1 MTLLTVD
8 HLEVV
13 YQRAI
18 TAVQGVSLQ
27 VAPQQIVALIGTNGA
42 GKTTTLRAISGFLGI
57 DDARVTEGTIAFRGE
72 RIENRLPHENTAR
85 GIVLVPERDKLFPN
99 LTVAENLAAPA
110 PGGSAWSHFLRK
122 AGARPGSGPG
132 QTSSGN
138 RSRVSPTERRRREAL
153 IYEFFPRLA
162 ELRSRTGGLLSGGER
177 QMLAVASA
185 LMCHPALLLVDEL
198 SLGLAPVVVADL
210 AQRLTGI
217 KREIGLSILLV
228 EQNAA
233 VALEIADFGYVME
246 NGRVVLDGDADRLRG
261 HPDIQ
266 EFYLGHTSGARR
278 SYRDVKQYRRSRRWY
293 G

>member
-1 MTLLTVD
+1 MTLLAVD
-8 HLEVV
+8 NLEVV

-18 TAVQGVSLQ
+18 TAVQGVTLR
-27 VAPQQIVALIGTNGA
+27 VEPQQIVALIGTNGA

-57 DDARVTEGTIAFRGE
+57 DDARVTDGSITFKGE
-72 RIENRLPHENTAR
+72 SIENRQPHENTRR

-110 PGGSAWSHFLRK
+110 PAK
-122 AGARPGSGPG
+122 ATLA
-132 QTSSGN
+132 
-138 RSRVSPTERRRREAL
+138 ERRRREAL
-153 IYEFFPRLA
+153 VYEFFPRLA
-162 ELRSRTGGLLSGGER
+162 DLRTRIGGLLSGGER

-185 LMCHPALLLVDEL
+185 LICHPDLLLVDEL

-210 AQRLTGI
+210 ARRLGEI
-217 KREIGLSILLV
+217 KQELGLSILLV
-228 EQNAA
+228 EQNAT
-233 VALEIADFGYVME
+233 VALEIADYGYVME
-246 NGRVVLDGDADRLRG
+246 SGRVVLDGDAARLRG